1 MNKGL
6 LIVGAGEYSVVAYE
20 IAKAMNCFEK
30 IDFID
35 DSKTSVSN
43 GKAVLGCFNDIC
55 TLSKDY
61 SHAIVAIGNPHIRL
75 SLLQQIE
82 NNTNLE
88 ITTLIS
94 PQAFV
99 APSATIQKGS
109 FVEPLA
115 VIHSM
120 ASIKFGCIISAG
132 AVVNHSSI
140 CEKGVH
146 IDCNAVVSGNCVVPP
161 ETKLESCQVYK

>member
-6 LIVGAGEYSVVAYE
+6 LIVGAGEYSVVAHE

-30 IDFID
+30 VDFID
-35 DSKTSVSN
+35 DNKITIPD
-43 GKAVLGCFNDIC
+43 GKAVLGRFNDIC
-55 TLSKDY
+55 ALSKDY
-61 SHAIVAIGNPHIRL
+61 SHAIVAIGNPHVRL
-75 SLLQQIE
+75 SFLQQIE

-94 PQAFV
+94 PQAYV
-99 APSATIQKGS
+99 APSATVQKGS

-120 ASIKFGCIISAG
+120 ASIEFGCIISAG
-132 AVVNHSSI
+132 AVVNHAST
-140 CEKGVH
+140 CKEGVH
-146 IDCNAVVSGNCVVPP
+146 IDCNAVVSGNRVVPAK
-161 ETKLESCQVYK
+161 TKLESCQVYK